1 MNRQIK
7 FVDDIYVHQSMLGE
21 LVQGL
26 GQEDSKIFII
36 IYKGF
41 HAHLHKFPCIL
52 ILNIKLRHITIFRY
66 HIP

>member
-1 MNRQIK
+1 MNRQHKLI
-7 FVDDIYVHQSMLGE
+7 DDIYVHQSMLGE

-26 GQEDSKIFII
+26 GQEDSKIFTM

-52 ILNIKLRHITIFRY
+52 I
-66 HIP
+66 